1 MDLDTRE
8 GEGDSRGL
16 QACQAVPPILEE
28 LATGLQHGRSKGL
41 RTDGLAQT

>member
-1 MDLDTRE
+1 MNCKLDFHLMDPGTRE

-16 QACQAVPPILEE
+16 QAIPPILEE
-28 LATGLQHGRSKGL
+28 LARL